1 VLLMAFV
8 KRTEPTPD
16 ATGDLALTAQD
27 RRNGTRDIEG
37 LLLQLQQPDSDARR
51 WAALDLAGEP
61 SAVSALA
68 ARLAVEP
75 SRPARDAIVTALVE
89 TGGES
94 AATELAKHLHSEDAA
109 VRNAAVGALA
119 LLPATAELVP
129 GLLDDDDPDVRVL
142 CVMVLASLRDPRV
155 PGWLLDVIEHDE
167 DANVC
172 GCAVDVLAEVGE
184 AEICDALAALPGR
197 FPDDPFLPVA
207 VRVTIARL
215 GGVIS

>member
-1 VLLMAFV
+1 MAIV
-8 KRTEPTPD
+8 KRTAPTPD
-16 ATGDLALTAQD
+16 ATVDAAPIAPD
-27 RRNGTRDIEG
+27 RRSGTRDVEG
-37 LLLQLQQPDSDARR
+37 LLLQLRKPDSDARR

-61 SAVSALA
+61 AAVSALA

-89 TGGES
+89 TGGDS
-94 AATELAKHLHSEDAA
+94 VAKALAAHLHSEDAA

-119 LLPATAELVP
+119 LVPATAELVP
-129 GLLDDDDPDVRVL
+129 SLLDDDDPDVRVL

-155 PGWLLDVIEHDE
+155 PGWLLGVIEHDE

-184 AEICDALAALPGR
+184 ADVCDALTALPGR

-207 VRVTIARL
+207 VRATIGRL